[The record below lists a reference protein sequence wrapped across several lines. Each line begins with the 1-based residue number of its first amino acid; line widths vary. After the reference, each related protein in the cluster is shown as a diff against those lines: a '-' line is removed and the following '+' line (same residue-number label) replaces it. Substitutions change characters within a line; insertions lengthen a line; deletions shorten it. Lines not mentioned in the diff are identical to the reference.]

1 MPERDKNGRFLPGH
15 KGTGGRKPLMPADFR
30 TLAQQAAPD
39 ALERLIA
46 LIQSPATDAAQVVSA
61 CRLIIERAYGKP
73 PQAVDLTSVTVS
85 AETQAI
91 IDRLLSEGRERV

>member
-61 CRLIIERAYGKP
+61 CRLIIERAYGRP
-73 PQAVDLTSVTVS
+73 GLEEGQDLTGTLARLDQLIEGISHE
-85 AETQAI
+85 AE
-91 IDRLLSEGRERV
+91 R